1 MLVNSQNSIFV
12 LFFVFYINF
21 MKLKIIISFLA
32 LFTIF
37 ISGCSTKENL
47 LTDKITSCAD
57 VVKLS
62 NVQLDKADEPICEPQ
77 SIYNEGGRKVYILHY
92 TFSGL
97 PMHDCES
104 GCILMTAVKVYDPME
119 KKLYDFER
127 FSPVMN
133 YSHRLGGLPQ
143 DCGNTQKNN
152 VSLFKEKGKFYWMVE
167 FLPHDQQWKYG
178 CEVDGFYVYTVQG
191 LYKDQ
196 VSYKYYPI
204 DCSNADQAKKY
215 LEVSGRD
222 SFGDVVDK
230 CYYFVAIFQK
240 KCDLCQYV
248 KDEDYKSKC
257 PNFCK

>member
-1 MLVNSQNSIFV
+1 
-12 LFFVFYINF
+12 

-32 LFTIF
+32 LSAIF
-37 ISGCSTKENL
+37 ISGCSIKEKL
-47 LTDKITSCAD
+47 SADTTISCAD

-62 NVQLDKADEPICEPQ
+62 NVQLDKADKPICETQ
-77 SIYNEGGRKVYILHY
+77 SISNEGGRNVYVLRY
-92 TFSGL
+92 VFSEL
-97 PMHDCES
+97 PMSDCPE
-104 GCILMTAVKVYDPME
+104 GCIPITAVKVYDHQD

-143 DCGNTQKNN
+143 GCGNTQNNN
-152 VSLFKEKGKFYWMVE
+152 VSLFKENDKFYWMVE

-178 CEVDGFYVYTVQG
+178 CEVEGFYVYTVQG
-191 LYKDQ
+191 LYRDQ
-196 VSYKYYPI
+196 VSYKYHPV
-204 DCSNADQAKKY
+204 DCSNVEQAKKY

-240 KCDLCQYV
+240 KM
-248 KDEDYKSKC
+248 
-257 PNFCK
+257 